1 MRLRLVF
8 SEALRSIGANVSTT
22 VAATMTVLISMFVLG
37 LVIALG
43 SWVNGLTDKAKD
55 KLLVKVYFCTVLT
68 CGQEPSAAQ
77 KNAARVRIL
86 RMPEVEWAR
95 FVSKADA
102 LEIMKK
108 RAPELVEGLSSN
120 PLPDAYE
127 IKPRRGED
135 ARAIADG
142 LRASLPP
149 GVERIRDGEKTAD
162 RILYVARVAW
172 VVSLL
177 FVIVLGIAAAMLIAN
192 TIRLSNIAR
201 RREIEVMKLV
211 GATNC
216 FVRGPFMIEGI
227 VCGLGG
233 TLIALVLLV
242 LGKELAAPLI
252 LDESREIETI
262 NFVWNAAILVAVG
275 LLLGAA
281 GSALTLRRFL
291 RV

>member
-1 MRLRLVF
+1 MRLRLVL
-8 SEALRSIGANVSTT
+8 SEAFRSIGANVSTT
-22 VAATMTVLISMFVLG
+22 VAATLTVLISMFVLG

-43 SWVNGLTDKAKD
+43 SWVSGLTESAKD
-55 KLLVKVYFCTVLT
+55 KLLVKVYFCTPLT
-68 CGQEPSAAQ
+68 CGQEPSEAQ
-77 KNAARVRIL
+77 KSAAGVLIR
-86 RMPEVEWAR
+86 RMPEVEWAK

-102 LEIMKK
+102 LKIMER

-120 PLPDAYE
+120 PLPDAFE

-135 ARAIADG
+135 ARVIANR

-172 VVSLL
+172 IVSIF

-192 TIRLSNIAR
+192 TIRLSIFAR

-211 GATNC
+211 GATNW

-227 VCGLGG
+227 VCGLAG
-233 TLIALVLLV
+233 TAIALMLLL

-252 LDESREIETI
+252 LDESREVETI
-262 NFVWNAAILVAVG
+262 SFIWNAAILVAVG

-291 RV
+291 RI